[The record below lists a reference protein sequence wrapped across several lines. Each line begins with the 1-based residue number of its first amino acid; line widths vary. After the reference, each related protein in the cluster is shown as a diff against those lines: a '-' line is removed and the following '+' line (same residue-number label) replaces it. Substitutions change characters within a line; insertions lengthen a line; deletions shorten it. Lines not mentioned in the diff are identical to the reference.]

1 MGAFTL
7 LQSIRLALLKY
18 CIHRG
23 EEHTIPEKFLLG
35 TSLCPKVGSNNE
47 KAHIE
52 YDGSHCVTSSA
63 HGTRHLPNFI
73 KTHQMPFVAYSLN
86 YMPANIFHYTDWE
99 TSISP
104 RLLKETCCTCELIN
118 DCLHSVHM
126 PRNCVSLLEV
136 HFKCLSL
143 RMST

>member
-1 MGAFTL
+1 MGVGV
-7 LQSIRLALLKY
+7 Y
-18 CIHRG
+18 GCIHVVAIDTPSPTEVLYPQRRG
-23 EEHTIPEKFLLG
+23 AYN

-52 YDGSHCVTSSA
+52 YDGSHFVTSSA
-63 HGTRHLPNFI
+63 HGTRHLPNLI

-104 RLLKETCCTCELIN
+104 RLLKDTCCTCELIN
-118 DCLHSVHM
+118 DCYTVCTCPGTVSV
-126 PRNCVSLLEV
+126 C
-136 HFKCLSL
+136 
-143 RMST
+143 